1 MHVIA
6 ANWIE
11 RLGCLAVCA
20 GLALLP
26 ALAQASEED
35 PWQGYNRFMFRIN
48 DNVDAYTLKPLAKG
62 YQAVTPQLLEDGVHN
77 IFRNIGDVGN
87 LANNVL
93 QGKLHDAGVDSGRLI
108 FNTTFGLLGFFDVAT
123 HMGLQRSDED
133 FGQTLGAWGLG
144 SGPYV
149 VLPLLG
155 PSTFRDAPARFV
167 DAPLDPLYHYD
178 DVRVRNSLLVVNVV
192 NTRARLLP
200 ATDLVER
207 IALDQYAFVRDAY
220 LKRRAS
226 LIRDGA
232 PDPTEQTYE
241 DYDEEES
248 RSEAPQAFPP
258 FKAALLQSDRVQ
270 ERADTLIPDDLQ
282 QSERAKSELGLMN

>member
-1 MHVIA
+1 MRVIA
-6 ANWIE
+6 ASWME

-26 ALAQASEED
+26 TLAQASEED
-35 PWQGYNRFMFRIN
+35 PWQSYNRFMFRIN

-123 HMGLQRSDED
+123 QMGLQRSDED
-133 FGQTLGAWGLG
+133 FGQTFGAWGLG

-155 PSTFRDAPARFV
+155 PSTVRDTIGKIPDSMLTVQATIDHVPTR
-167 DAPLDPLYHYD
+167 
-178 DVRVRNSLLVVNVV
+178 NVV
-192 NTRARLLP
+192 HAVNAVDT
-200 ATDLVER
+200 
-207 IALDQYAFVRDAY
+207 
-220 LKRRAS
+220 RAS
-226 LIRDGA
+226 LLSAEKLISGDKYIFIRNAYLQNREFRVRDG
-232 PDPTEQTYE
+232 DVE
-241 DYDEEES
+241 DD
-248 RSEAPQAFPP
+248 F
-258 FKAALLQSDRVQ
+258 
-270 ERADTLIPDDLQ
+270 
-282 QSERAKSELGLMN
+282 